1 MAISTIF
8 AKWFSNY
15 DSKNSVG
22 SRLRAKRVAPL
33 LEMIKE
39 VFSEH
44 GFVNVIDMGG
54 EENYWNIVS
63 GEYLKEHKVSIT
75 IVNIPG
81 TTTPKNHG
89 IFKFVEAD
97 CCDLSGFDDNSYH
110 IAHSNSVIEHVGD
123 WERMTQFAR
132 ELARVAPKYFV
143 QTPNYWFPIE
153 PHFMTP
159 FFQWLPEPVRMW
171 LVLNFQNFTRN

>member
-1 MAISTIF
+1 
-8 AKWFSNY
+8 
-15 DSKNSVG
+15 
-22 SRLRAKRVAPL
+22 
-33 LEMIKE
+33 LEL
-39 VFSEH
+39 
-44 GFVNVIDMGG
+44 
-54 EENYWNIVS
+54 VS

-171 LVLNFQNFTRN
+171 LVLNFQLGHRQRATSIDEAVRSVESVRLLNRKMVRALFENAEVLTEKYFYLAKSFIAVKK